1 MVLNPKQCTDNWS
14 EGLASN
20 SVGILLVVKEQCF
33 ILHEWEET
41 RGDT

>member
-20 SVGILLVVKEQCF
+20 SVGILLVKEQCF